1 MKRIGTVVRMAAVPL
16 ALVEGCGLIAS
27 ASGTDPLLGVEL
39 AALALMAA
47 WLVLFGRAVRRT
59 LADAER
65 LSSVSR
71 RIGLAGADVRLLDA
85 SHPAAFVSGLLRP
98 QIYLSRSLI
107 DSLDAAELR
116 GVLLHEQHHR
126 RTRAPLRA
134 LALESWQRL
143 LGWLPPARRA
153 LMARLAG
160 LEIEADAA
168 AVACGTAPATLASAL
183 LKCDAHL
190 PGASTAFAAASE
202 IRIGELVVWGRQ
214 RRVDRP
220 RSIPLEWVAPAGA
233 ALALWACHV
242 IGA

>member
-1 MKRIGTVVRMAAVPL
+1 VRRTGTLVRVAAVPL
-16 ALVEGCGLIAS
+16 AFIAGCGLIAS
-27 ASGTDPLLGVEL
+27 ATGTDPMLAVEL

-47 WLVLFGRAVRRT
+47 WLVLFGRGVRRAR
-59 LADAER
+59 ADAER
-65 LSSVSR
+65 LADVSR
-71 RIGLAGADVRLLDA
+71 PIGLAGADVRLVDA
-85 SHPAAFVSGLLRP
+85 SQPAAFVSGLVRP

-153 LMARLAG
+153 LAARLAG

-168 AVACGTAPATLASAL
+168 AVARGTAPATLASAL
-183 LKCDAHL
+183 LKCEAHP
-190 PGASTAFAAASE
+190 PGPSSAFAAASE
-202 IRIGELVVWGRQ
+202 IRIGELVAWGGQ
-214 RRVDRP
+214 QHVDRHF
-220 RSIPLEWVAPAGA
+220 SIPVEWVAPAGA
-233 ALALWACHV
+233 AIALWACHV
-242 IGA
+242 VGA

>member
-1 MKRIGTVVRMAAVPL
+1 MRRTGTLLPVAAIAL
-16 ALVEGCGLIAS
+16 AFIAGCALIAS
-27 ASGTDPLLGVEL
+27 ATGTDPMLAVEL

-47 WLVLFGRAVRRT
+47 WLVLLGHGVRRA

-65 LSSVSR
+65 LSDASR
-71 RIGLAGADVRLLDA
+71 PIGLAGADVRLLDA
-85 SHPAAFVSGLLRP
+85 SQPAAFVSGVLRP

-126 RTRAPLRA
+126 RTHAPLRA

-153 LMARLAG
+153 LAARLAS

-168 AVACGTAPATLASAL
+168 AVARGTAPATLASAL
-183 LKCDAHL
+183 LKCEADL
-190 PGASTAFAAASE
+190 RGASTAFAAASE
-202 IRIGELVVWGRQ
+202 IRIGELVAWGRQ
-214 RRVDRP
+214 QRVDRHL
-220 RSIPLEWVAPAGA
+220 SIPVEWVAPVTG
-233 ALALWACHV
+233 ALALWACHLV
-242 IGA
+242 GA